1 MRFAIMIELLKGP
14 LMSDENDAL
23 SRVRKN
29 SMIDG
34 RGTVEAAL
42 LQDDDS
48 AAKNM
53 WENIQA
59 LRREVVQK
67 KTDALK
73 AIDAEY
79 NEKIKEAEAQY
90 ALIVSIS
97 R

>member
-1 MRFAIMIELLKGP
+1 
-14 LMSDENDAL
+14 MSDENDAL